1 MGVPLGTTDGY
12 ADGLTVGFP
21 VGGVVD
27 GSGVIV
33 GLPVGNLVGV
43 VEGVSVMASLAAQPV
58 KGKQEWPGVVH
69 SASVWVAQGW
79 SQVLAASTQEVP
91 Q

>member
-1 MGVPLGTTDGY
+1 M
-12 ADGLTVGFP
+12 
-21 VGGVVD
+21 GGVLV
-27 GSGVIV
+27 GSELNV

-58 KGKQEWPGVVH
+58 KAWQVWPGVVH
-69 SASVWVAQGW
+69 SASVLEAQGW
-79 SQVLAASTQEVP
+79 VQVLAASTQEVP